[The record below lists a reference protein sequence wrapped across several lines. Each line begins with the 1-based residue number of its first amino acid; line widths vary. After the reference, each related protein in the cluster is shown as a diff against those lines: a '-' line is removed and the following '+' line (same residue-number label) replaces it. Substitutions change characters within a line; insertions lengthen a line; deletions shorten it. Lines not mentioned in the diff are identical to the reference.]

1 MQELAWLIKND
12 VDLEKAQSNQFY
24 RVPFLELGPLIPRI
38 ILEKVKKLE
47 SKSVAD
53 ANTEKHLK
61 LTYTQLNFEYQ

>member
-38 ILEKVKKLE
+38 ILEKVKKNL
-47 SKSVAD
+47 KAD
-53 ANTEKHLK
+53 ASTEKHLK